1 MTMSS
6 AVRQPASGVIVEMT
20 LRVTS
25 IRSQNPRGF
34 GGAIFAAKPI
44 DANGDVVDAATY
56 WVVRASGNVI
66 SGVPV
71 QTGQWWKV
79 VGTPSSRVQDID
91 GYRIT
96 ETQVDATEALLLRPS
111 GEHIVGFLADNPEF
125 KGIGRVKARR
135 IWDGLGD
142 KIYDVLDNGDV
153 ATLSGFLSKES
164 AEQVIVSWAK
174 HGDSRTLQW
183 LQAQGFDL
191 ALGKKV
197 LEFFGAETAEKLEAD
212 PYRLLSFCASWRQV
226 DQLARTHFGIADD
239 DQRRLQGAIEEACY
253 RIFSAGHTTTLS
265 AALMA
270 QVAVLLGPQT
280 TALPWRALVTA
291 ALAQGLDNGSFVVS
305 HHGVQPLGALV
316 MESEVA
322 KAMADRIASKSEE
335 LLPKDEVDEVLLEF
349 ERAEGKE
356 LNAEQW
362 AAVHLGASRP
372 IVIISGGAGVGKT
385 TVLKALYAV
394 YDKAGIGVTQLALAG
409 RAAKRMH
416 EATGRPASTIANFIY
431 NWKPGTF
438 DGQCA
443 VVVDEASMVDIITMS
458 RLCELLDPSVRL
470 VLVGDTGQLMPVG
483 PGLVLHALAK
493 VQQMPIAELKV
504 VRRFG
509 GEIAA
514 AASLIRGGQWPEL
527 SVDPKAAIAFIE
539 CRLLPGTNNEESI
552 SETVLHLYRQDPAN
566 TQILCA
572 RRNSPDGTKPLN
584 ALCQAAM
591 TSDAEPLRVWSAEH
605 DAFAHTGIH
614 LGDTLMCT
622 RNMWDRGLQNG
633 SLGEVVQIEREPRL
647 LIDDNGEEEGH
658 ALAWVEWDDGVR
670 RPIVEEMLDDL
681 ELGYA
686 ITVHKAQGS
695 QWPRVIVPLTK
706 NRMLDRTL
714 IYTAV
719 TRAQGQVVLVG
730 DPAAAKSAV
739 EREPHVNKRQVA
751 LDLLLRAQLGS
762 S

>member
-1 MTMSS
+1 
-6 AVRQPASGVIVEMT
+6 MT

-34 GGAIFAAKPI
+34 GGAIFAAKQI
-44 DANGDVVDAATY
+44 DANGNVVDAGTY
-56 WVVRASGNVI
+56 WVVKASGNVVG
-66 SGVPV
+66 GVTIQP
-71 QTGQWWKV
+71 GQWWKV
-79 VGTPSSRVQDID
+79 VGTSISRVQDID

-135 IWDGLGD
+135 IWDGLGE
-142 KIYDVLDNGDV
+142 KVYEVLDNADI
-153 ATLSGFLSKES
+153 ATLSGFLSTES
-164 AEQVIVSWAK
+164 AEQVIAAWAN

-191 ALGKKV
+191 ALGKKI
-197 LEFFGAETAEKLEAD
+197 LDFFGTETAEKITAD

-226 DQLARTHFGIADD
+226 DRLARTLFGIADD

-253 RIFSAGHTTTLS
+253 RTFSAGHTTTLS
-265 AALMA
+265 ADLMN
-270 QVAVLLGPQT
+270 QVAELLGPQT
-280 TALPWRALVTA
+280 KSLQWRGLVTA

-322 KAMADRIASKSEE
+322 KAMADRISSKAEA
-335 LLPKDEVDEVLLEF
+335 LLQIDDVDEILLGF
-349 ERAEGKE
+349 ERAEGME

-372 IVIISGGAGVGKT
+372 IVVISGGAGVGKT

-416 EATGRPASTIANFIY
+416 EATGRPASTIANFIC
-431 NWKPGTF
+431 NWRPGTF

-493 VQQMPIAELKV
+493 VPQMPIAELKV

-509 GEIAA
+509 DEIAA
-514 AASLIRGGQWPEL
+514 AASLIRGGKWPEL
-527 SVDPKAAIAFIE
+527 GADPRSAITFIE
-539 CRLLPGTNNEESI
+539 GSLLPSTNGDESV

-591 TSDAEPLRVWSAEH
+591 TSEAEPLRVWSTEH
-605 DAFAHTGIH
+605 DAYAHTGIH
-614 LGDTLMCT
+614 LGDKIMCT
-622 RNMWDRGLQNG
+622 RNIWDRGLQNG
-633 SLGEVVQIEREPRL
+633 SLGEVVQIEQQPRL
-647 LIDDNGEEEGH
+647 LTDDNGQEAGY
-658 ALAWVEWDDGVR
+658 ALAWVDWDDGVR

-714 IYTAV
+714 IYTAI
-719 TRAQGQVVLVG
+719 TRAQSQVLLVG
-730 DPAAAKSAV
+730 DAAAAKLSV
-739 EREPHVNKRQVA
+739 EREPHVNKRHVA
-751 LDLLLRAQLGS
+751 LDLLLRAQLTAP
-762 S
+762 